1 MVNGVE
7 QFKFNAKDSSIVAN
21 PLCLGNI
28 AKDWGATNVKKN
40 PPGLFGYVYDF
51 SVDCDTVNVLD
62 IMTIYKYLTMKNG
75 IK

>member
-40 PPGLFGYVYDF
+40 PQDYSGTCMIL
-51 SVDCDTVNVLD
+51 VL
-62 IMTIYKYLTMKNG
+62 IVILLTFL
-75 IK
+75 IL

>member
-28 AKDWGATNVKKN
+28 AKDWGATNVKKT
-40 PPGLFGYVYDF
+40 PQDYSGTCMIL
-51 SVDCDTVNVLD
+51 VL
-62 IMTIYKYLTMKNG
+62 IVILLTFL
-75 IK
+75 IL